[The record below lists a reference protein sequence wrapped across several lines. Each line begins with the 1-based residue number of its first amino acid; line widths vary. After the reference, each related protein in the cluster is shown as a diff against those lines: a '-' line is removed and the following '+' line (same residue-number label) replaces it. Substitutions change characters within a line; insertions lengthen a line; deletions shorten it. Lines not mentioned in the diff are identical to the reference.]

1 MFSFDANDFNQRNPV
16 VVVEIEIE
24 VRTTDK
30 I

>member
-1 MFSFDANDFNQRNPV
+1 MLPFDANDFTQGNPV

-24 VRTTDK
+24 VRTTLR